1 MNPMIRLIAAIAVI
15 TFILYACLGHNGG
28 LLLSNGLATLGV
40 LMIGFGLTK
49 MYMESQA
56 KEAKPVRVAD
66 NHSDQP

>member
-1 MNPMIRLIAAIAVI
+1 MNPMIRLIAAVAAI

-28 LLLSNGLATLGV
+28 MLLSNGLATLGV

-49 MYMESQA
+49 MYVENRA
-56 KEAKPVRVAD
+56 KEAKPAHVAD